1 MGQAGRRAGKS
12 RDDEGGRPM
21 NDAPPNILVERRDCY
36 RRLALNRPERLNAFD
51 RDLHAELIA
60 ALREADADPACRAV
74 LLTGAGRAFCAGQ
87 DLTERIFVDG
97 VTPDL
102 SENLLERYNPLVS
115 FIRSMRLPIV
125 AAVNGIA
132 AGAGAS
138 VALACDIVVA
148 ARSAKFAQSFSRI
161 GLIPDA
167 GGTWTLPRLI
177 GDARARALVMLAQPV
192 DAELAA
198 DWGMIWKA
206 VDDDAL
212 EPEAAKI
219 CEALAAAP
227 GEALALAKRALLASS
242 GNSLPEQLAL
252 EAALQREAGAHPDY
266 RAAVESFR
274 NRSVRRPTP

>member
-1 MGQAGRRAGKS
+1 MCI
-12 RDDEGGRPM
+12 RDR
-21 NDAPPNILVERRDCY
+21 
-36 RRLALNRPERLNAFD
+36 
-51 RDLHAELIA
+51 
-60 ALREADADPACRAV
+60 REAERDPACRAV
-74 LLTGAGRAFCAGQ
+74 LLTGSGRAFCAGQ
-87 DLTERIFVDG
+87 DLTERTFVDG

-102 SENLLERYNPLVS
+102 SENLVERYNPLVS
-115 FIRSMRLPIV
+115 CIRSTRLAIV
-125 AAVNGIA
+125 AAVNGVA

-148 ARSAKFAQSFSRI
+148 ARSAKFVQSFSRI

-212 EPEAAKI
+212 ETEAATI
-219 CEALAAAP
+219 CETLATVP
-227 GEALALAKRALLASS
+227 GEALALAKRALLASA
-242 GNSLPEQLAL
+242 GNSLKEQLSL
-252 EAALQREAGAHPDY
+252 EASLQRLAGAHPDY
-266 RAAVESFR
+266 RAAVEAFR
-274 NRSVRRPTP
+274 SRSVRRSGS

>member
-1 MGQAGRRAGKS
+1 MGSAGRRVGAV
-12 RDDEGGRPM
+12 RDDKGTCPM
-21 NDAPPNILVERRDCY
+21 SDAPNVLVERRDGY

-51 RDLHAELIA
+51 RELHAELIA
-60 ALREADADPACRAV
+60 ALREAERDPACRAV
-74 LLTGAGRAFCAGQ
+74 LLTGSGRAFCAGQ
-87 DLTERIFVDG
+87 DLTERTFVDG

-102 SENLLERYNPLVS
+102 SENLVERYNPLVS
-115 FIRSMRLPIV
+115 CIRSTRLAIV
-125 AAVNGIA
+125 AAVNGVA

-148 ARSAKFAQSFSRI
+148 ARSAKFVQSFSRI

-212 EPEAAKI
+212 ETEAATI
-219 CEALAAAP
+219 CETLATVP
-227 GEALALAKRALLASS
+227 GEALALAKRALLASA
-242 GNSLPEQLAL
+242 GNSLKEQLSL
-252 EAALQREAGAHPDY
+252 EASLQRLAGAHPDY
-266 RAAVESFR
+266 RAAVEAFR
-274 NRSVRRPTP
+274 SRSVRRSGS